1 MKQTTDDAALAPI
14 ILTIDTTSTSSN
26 VAVFRGANL
35 LFCES
40 DPEGRGE
47 HAARLAP
54 MVERATEQL
63 RTQGLQLQAIA
74 LSAGPGSY
82 TGLRIA
88 SSLAKGL
95 CQGLSI
101 PLIAISTLEAM
112 AHAYIQSLEPLGLV
126 CDAGDIICPMIDARR
141 MEVYT
146 ATFTPTLERI
156 TADRAEILSGDTP
169 FAQDLGSKTYHFVG
183 GGASKTEGLWQAS
196 YRTITSLPPVAAAM
210 GSLAL
215 EAYRAEAFAD
225 LAYWT
230 PNYLKDYVAVVAKN
244 KVLNR

>member
-1 MKQTTDDAALAPI
+1 MTQQQGGATASPI
-14 ILTIDTTSTSSN
+14 ILTIDTTSSGSN
-26 VAVFRGANL
+26 IALWGGLKL
-35 LFCES
+35 LYSEV
-40 DPEGRGE
+40 DPDGTGE

-54 MVERATEQL
+54 MVERALEWL
-63 RTQGLQLQAIA
+63 RSQGLGLSAVA

-95 CQGLSI
+95 CQGFSI
-101 PLIAISTLEAM
+101 PLIGLSTLEIM
-112 AHAYIQSLEPLGLV
+112 AHAYL
-126 CDAGDIICPMIDARR
+126 DALTECGGKLPSEAIVCPMMDARR

-146 ATFTPTLERI
+146 ATFAPDLSRLTPDMARVLSAEDVFAPNLEN
-156 TADRAEILSGDTP
+156 
-169 FAQDLGSKTYHFVG
+169 KTYHFVG
-183 GGASKTEGLWQAS
+183 NGAPKTEGLWSAT
-196 YRTITSLPPVAAAM
+196 YHIEKALPPLATAM
-210 GSLAL
+210 GRLAL
-215 EAYRAEAFAD
+215 QAYETKAFVD